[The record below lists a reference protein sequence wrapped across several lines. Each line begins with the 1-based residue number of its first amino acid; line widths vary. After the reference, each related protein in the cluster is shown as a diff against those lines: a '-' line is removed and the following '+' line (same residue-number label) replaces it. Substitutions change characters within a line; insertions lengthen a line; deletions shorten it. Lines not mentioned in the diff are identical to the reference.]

1 MHLKF
6 RYILLAVIVFAVIGG
21 GLWLFSSRAQA
32 ATPPTLAVSGTIEAV
47 QINVAAETGGRVTD
61 VLAKEGDRVIAGQT
75 LIRLDDTVLQAQIE
89 QAQTTLAA
97 AQAQR
102 EAAQASYDLLKAGAQ
117 SDQIAAA
124 QQQVQVAA
132 AQVAGAEAQLGE
144 VKTSVRSADVAAAEA
159 AVAQA
164 AAQLKVARD
173 NHDQTMKCYDY
184 TRPGG
189 SKDSV
194 CPLLGTQEEQARAAL
209 NAAQQAYDAAQ
220 AQLKQVK
227 AGATVHQVDAAQAQ
241 VTAAQAQQ
249 GMAQA
254 QLDQLKAGAR
264 PEQIRAAQAAI
275 DATQAQITAAQ
286 ANVKM
291 LQLQQSKLTLTAPAS
306 GAILV
311 RTIQPGEVALPG
323 TALLTIGQLDS
334 LSIVVYVPEDQ
345 YGHIRLGQSAQV
357 KVDSFPGEIFTAT
370 VTTISDQAEF
380 TPRTAQT
387 SEERATT
394 VYAVKLAIDNA
405 AGKLKPGMPA
415 DVTWQE

>member
-6 RYILLAVIVFAVIGG
+6 RTIILAVIALAIVGG
-21 GLWLFSSRAQA
+21 GLWLFSTQAQA
-32 ATPPTLAVSGTIEAV
+32 AAPDPLTASGTIEAV
-47 QINVAAETGGRVTD
+47 QINVASETGGRVTD
-61 VLAKEGDRVIAGQT
+61 VLAKEGERVTAGQT
-75 LIRLDDTVLQAQIE
+75 LVQLDDTLLQAQIE
-89 QAQTTLAA
+89 QAQTALAA
-97 AQAQR
+97 AQAQH
-102 EAAQASYDLLKAGAQ
+102 EAAQANYDLLKAGAQ
-117 SDQIAAA
+117 ADQIAAA
-124 QQQVQVAA
+124 QQQVQAAA
-132 AQVAGAEAQLGE
+132 AQVSGAEAQLGE

-173 NHDQTMKCYDY
+173 NHDQTTKCYSY
-184 TRPGG
+184 TKPDGK
-189 SKDSV
+189 KDSV

-227 AGATVHQVDAAQAQ
+227 AGATIHQVDAAQAQ
-241 VTAAQAQQ
+241 VAAAQAQQ

-264 PEQIRAAQAAI
+264 PEQLKAAQAAL
-275 DATQAQITAAQ
+275 DAAAAQITAAQ
-286 ANVKM
+286 ANVKL
-291 LQLQQSKLTLTAPAS
+291 LQLQQSKLTLTAPAN
-306 GAILV
+306 GAILA
-311 RTIQPGEVALPG
+311 RAIQPGEVALPG
-323 TALLTIGQLDS
+323 ATLLTIGQIDS

-345 YGHIRLGQSAQV
+345 YGHITLGQTAQV
-357 KVDSFPGEIFTAT
+357 KVDSFPGETFTAT
-370 VTTISDQAEF
+370 VTYISDQAEF
-380 TPRTAQT
+380 TPRNVQT

-394 VYAVKLAIDNA
+394 VYAVKLSIDNA